1 MAEGNQPRPPS
12 ITNIGRINF
21 SSTTSAV
28 SQEMSIN
35 TTQFDF
41 LYIQVL
47 NYSNIIWTAFIP
59 CSYWVNLKDALNYL
73 FYYTVLNNNNAV
85 SGSIYHTTNTNITV
99 VPDQSKSYM
108 FVDFYGVNF

>member
-28 SQEMSIN
+28 SQEMSID

-41 LYIQVL
+41 IYIQVL
-47 NYSNIIWTAFIP
+47 NWGNIIWSAFIP
-59 CSYWVNLKDALNYL
+59 CSYWVNLKDAQDFI
-73 FYYTVLNNNNAV
+73 FYYTVLNNNVV

-99 VPDQSKSYM
+99 APDQSRSYM